1 MVRTMFKDLSTSG
14 VSYVY
19 VHNWAGFDSLYLLKY
34 LELDYKI
41 DPFTFDGNLLSLR
54 VSKKTGKGKTLL
66 YTIKDS
72 LKLLPLSQS
81 DLTRSFEVETQKGS
95 FPHYFDPREHTV
107 DGSVHYKGPLPAYQY
122 YESSRTSPEE
132 YAQLQETYQNQ
143 LWDYDQELERYQMDD
158 CKSLH
163 QVIRKYS
170 ELTYT
175 TLGVDVHKTLSIPGA
190 TYKLW
195 QGLENPKLQSSGT
208 KVYKLPKNV

>member
-72 LKLLPLSQS
+72 
-81 DLTRSFEVETQKGS
+81 TFET
-95 FPHYFDPREHTV
+95 
-107 DGSVHYKGPLPAYQY
+107 
-122 YESSRTSPEE
+122 
-132 YAQLQETYQNQ
+132 
-143 LWDYDQELERYQMDD
+143 
-158 CKSLH
+158 
-163 QVIRKYS
+163 I
-170 ELTYT
+170 T
-175 TLGVDVHKTLSIPGA
+175 TLPIRPNSLI
-190 TYKLW
+190 
-195 QGLENPKLQSSGT
+195 
-208 KVYKLPKNV
+208 